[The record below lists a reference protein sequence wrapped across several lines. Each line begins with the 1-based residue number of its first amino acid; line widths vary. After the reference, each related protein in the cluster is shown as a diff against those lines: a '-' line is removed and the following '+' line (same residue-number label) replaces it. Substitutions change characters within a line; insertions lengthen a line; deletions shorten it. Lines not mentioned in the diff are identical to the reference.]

1 MYPQLLLKASRM
13 KNQGMSFVLFLP
25 VGRRNMLM
33 DRLYRFMEQP
43 PARDQLLLT
52 KGDNNPVDD
61 IDLYKGISWLERRHI
76 VGKVRGS
83 VSSSYS
89 HPDED
94 YANCDTF
101 SGSYHTLDTSPLP
114 W

>member
-1 MYPQLLLKASRM
+1 
-13 KNQGMSFVLFLP
+13 
-25 VGRRNMLM
+25 M
-33 DRLYRFMEQP
+33 DGLCRFMGQP

-61 IDLYKGISWLERRHI
+61 IDLYKGINWLERRHI

-83 VSSSYS
+83 VSSSYP

-94 YANCDTF
+94 YANGNTF